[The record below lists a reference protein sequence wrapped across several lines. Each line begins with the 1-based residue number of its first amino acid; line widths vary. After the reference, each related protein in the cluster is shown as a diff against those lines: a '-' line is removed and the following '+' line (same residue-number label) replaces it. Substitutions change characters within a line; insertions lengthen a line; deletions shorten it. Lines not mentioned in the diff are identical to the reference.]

1 MSLEVVDTTHSS
13 LQISTRVNFTNPTD
27 YSATV
32 PYADALVIF
41 NDTAVAHVVVRN
53 FSVVPGNNTNATV
66 EFSWN
71 PLKTGGK
78 DGVDAG
84 RKLISSF
91 ISGKL
96 GSSIA
101 NSLTGYSNNSQSR
114 VQHDYYTSNP

>member
-1 MSLEVVDTTHSS
+1 MFLIDFLIVPSGNSIEQLCPRIVSLEVVDTTHSS

-41 NDTAVAHVVVRN
+41 NGTAVAHVVVRN
-53 FSVVPGNNTNATV
+53 FTVVPGNNTNATV

-71 PLKTGGK
+71 PLQNGGK

-91 ISGKL
+91 ISGRL
-96 GSSIA
+96 
-101 NSLTGYSNNSQSR
+101 
-114 VQHDYYTSNP
+114 